1 MKQEIHR
8 EFLFA
13 FSFLGL
19 LVAGYLLS
27 TRIRTVPLVC
37 GVSNWCE
44 VVTTS
49 RYAYIFGIP
58 VATYGVGY
66 YLTMLILSLV
76 LGRDTRVMPY
86 MFGLS
91 TAGFL
96 FTGYLFYLQQYV
108 IRAFCLW
115 CISSAII
122 ATLLFVI
129 SLLAY
134 RAMVKRAYGGKTVQ

>member
-1 MKQEIHR
+1 MKPETYRQ
-8 EFLFA
+8 LA
-13 FSFLGL
+13 FTFSLLGL

-27 TRIRTVPLVC
+27 TRIGTVPLVC

-58 VATYGVGY
+58 VAAYGVGF

-96 FTGYLFYLQQYV
+96 FTGYLFSLQQYV

-122 ATLLFVI
+122 ATLLFVM